1 MSILIKRGQLIDP
14 HNKVDKVCDI
24 LVEKGKIKR
33 IAKTISAKAQQV
45 IDANGCVV
53 LPGLVDMHVHLREPG
68 REDKE
73 TIASATRAAIKGGVT
88 SLLAMPNTTPCI
100 DSPQAVSVLQKA
112 ISKTAKAHVFIAG
125 AITRGRKG
133 HEIVDIA
140 GLKAKGVMVVTDD
153 GSSVDDEKVLM
164 QAMQQAKKHSMVVMC
179 HCEDAA
185 LSDEGSVNRGLT
197 STRMGLRGISKE
209 SEFKRVERD
218 IAIANKAGAHIHI
231 AHVSCKESV
240 EIIRKA
246 KKKRI
251 QVTAET
257 CPHYFA
263 LSKTD
268 VLDFDT
274 NMKMNPP
281 LRGTEDVAAI
291 KKALADGTIDVVA
304 SDHAP
309 HTDNEKDI
317 EFERAA
323 FGIIGLETGLGVTVT
338 ELLQTRLISWQRIAE
353 LLSANPAKILGLNK
367 GSLAQGDDADIAIVD
382 PHQDWALTKKEI
394 LSKSKNSPF
403 INRRLKGRTV
413 YTILA
418 GKLVYSCREQA

>member
-1 MSILIKRGQLIDP
+1 
-14 HNKVDKVCDI
+14 
-24 LVEKGKIKR
+24 
-33 IAKTISAKAQQV
+33 
-45 IDANGCVV
+45 
-53 LPGLVDMHVHLREPG
+53 
-68 REDKE
+68 
-73 TIASATRAAIKGGVT
+73 
-88 SLLAMPNTTPCI
+88 
-100 DSPQAVSVLQKA
+100 
-112 ISKTAKAHVFIAG
+112 
-125 AITRGRKG
+125 
-133 HEIVDIA
+133 
-140 GLKAKGVMVVTDD
+140 
-153 GSSVDDEKVLM
+153 
-164 QAMQQAKKHSMVVMC
+164 
-179 HCEDAA
+179 
-185 LSDEGSVNRGLT
+185 
-197 STRMGLRGISKE
+197 
-209 SEFKRVERD
+209 
-218 IAIANKAGAHIHI
+218 
-231 AHVSCKESV
+231 
-240 EIIRKA
+240 
-246 KKKRI
+246 
-251 QVTAET
+251 
-257 CPHYFA
+257 
-263 LSKTD
+263 
-268 VLDFDT
+268 
-274 NMKMNPP
+274 
-281 LRGTEDVAAI
+281 VAAI